1 MKSFY
6 LITASRLAVLGQS
19 HLLFKPSPRRIRS
32 SVRPFRR

>member
-6 LITASRLAVLGQS
+6 LITASRLAVMGQS

-32 SVRPFRR
+32 AARPFRR